1 MVESIVFCALSW
13 AIFCFLFLSL
23 SLSSS
28 AVVTRTTSSE
38 AATAD
43 DDVPEDDSLPASEY
57 ITSMASWIRV
67 LRLCCRDSS
76 EKKMQARFFFIPI
89 LCAIYIQD
97 EAPVFLLHSEWN
109 VMLIIFGWYILLW
122 FFFYAFL
129 ALFLISM
136 GHYSFLFKCRN

>member
-28 AVVTRTTSSE
+28 AVVTRTMSSE

-76 EKKMQARFFFIPI
+76 EKKNASQIFFLFLFCVLFISRTRLPYFYCI
-89 LCAIYIQD
+89 LNG
-97 EAPVFLLHSEWN
+97 N

-122 FFFYAFL
+122 FFSMHFWP
-129 ALFLISM
+129 LISM
-136 GHYSFLFKCRN
+136 GHYSFLFTCRN